1 MSKKHKQ
8 QSTEAR
14 PTQNVASSIIDKFE
28 ALGNHGVWVVLGI
41 AILMIA
47 FVYWDFITAAKVL
60 LFKDI
65 GSDSINIFYPQ
76 MLQAVKAYKLYGA
89 TSSFSLENVMGG
101 KVGFNPYDLFSW
113 VMVWGGPNNLAES
126 YAYVEMLKAL
136 FTTTLGYFFFRNQSY
151 TNVAS
156 SIGALCFG
164 FSGYIALGASGWFVH
179 STEVVYVVAALWLF
193 EYGINSKPWYYVIVP
208 LITVYIANMTGF
220 LFVYLSAALLV
231 YIPIRIFTTYVGRD
245 AYQRVSV
252 MLGLLIVSMALSYN
266 VFADVVTMATKSG
279 RAESIK
285 TAGTAGN
292 VSAYGTNMDVA
303 MLDFAPRAEY
313 TNIILRAYGNNTMG
327 TGNEFR
333 GMMNYLEAPLL
344 YFGLPM
350 LLFLPFFFVG
360 QNKRTRIVYG
370 VLLGGIVMLLV
381 FPWFRFAFWGFK
393 LDYFRE
399 YTLLIG
405 AVMLIMAIRG
415 LNNFVTTS
423 NKTYTWLAPTTAL
436 IVAIL
441 PFAFTKPATLI
452 DPSQKSTLI
461 ILILGYGAVATAY
474 ALVKRKDILIG
485 LLALTCLDLALNAN
499 TTINNRDVLTTAEIS
514 AGKLYGGSSKRAID
528 WIASRDK
535 SLYRLVKFTPGGPT
549 IHGSLNDAMVQGFN
563 GIVGYSSFHNKYYL
577 RFMQAM
583 GTINLKDPNDAKWV
597 YKAITRPYLASML
610 GVKYFLVNDNP
621 MGFDP
626 QLFPLIKQ
634 VDNVFVHESKTALPL
649 LVAYDS
655 YITEDEFSTLPNG
668 RNDYMLYKAAVLA
681 PASSSIGPLTHY
693 NLASDSV
700 RNVST
705 LNFARAAE
713 ERKGLMTVQAN
724 TTQTGINAII
734 DLKRDA
740 LVVINVP
747 YDENIQVMVDGQ
759 PAKTVVANFGF
770 VGVKV
775 KAGKR
780 DITIVHLTK

>member
-8 QSTEAR
+8 HDSAESR
-14 PTQNVASSIIDKFE
+14 PANAASSIIDKFE

-41 AILMIA
+41 AMLMIA

-76 MLQAVKAYKLYGA
+76 ILQAVKAYELYGA
-89 TSSFSLENVMGG
+89 TSIFSLENVMGG

-113 VMVWGGPNNLAES
+113 VMVWGGPNNLAGS
-126 YAYVEMLKAL
+126 FANVEMLKAL
-136 FTTTLGYFFFRNQSY
+136 ITTTLGYFFFRNQSY

-164 FSGYIALGASGWFVH
+164 FSGYIALGASGWYVH
-179 STEVVYVVAALWLF
+179 STQVIYIVATLWLI
-193 EYGINSKPWYYVIVP
+193 EYGLNKKRLYYVLIP
-208 LITVYIANMTGF
+208 LLTVYIANMTGY
-220 LFVYLSAALLV
+220 LFVYLTAALFV
-231 YIPIRIFTTYVGRD
+231 YVPIRVFTTHTGRE
-245 AYQRVSV
+245 AFTRLSV
-252 MLGLLIVSMALSYN
+252 LLGLLIVGMALSYN
-266 VFADVVTMATKSG
+266 VFTSVVNLVSSSG
-279 RAESIK
+279 RTESIRK
-285 TAGTAGN
+285 ASAAGN
-292 VSAYGTNMDVA
+292 TSAYGTKMDVSIFD
-303 MLDFAPRAEY
+303 LAPRAEY
-313 TNIILRAYGNNTMG
+313 SNIILRAYSNNTMG
-327 TGNEFR
+327 TGNGFR

-344 YFGLPM
+344 YYGLPM

-360 QNKRTRIVYG
+360 QDKRTRLVYG
-370 VLLGGIVMLLV
+370 ILLGAVIMLLV
-381 FPWFRFAFWGFK
+381 FPWFRFAFWGFN

-399 YTLLIG
+399 YTMLIG
-405 AVMLIMAIRG
+405 AVMLILAIRG
-415 LNNFVTTS
+415 LNNFVTIPS
-423 NKTYTWLAPTTAL
+423 KTYTWLAPTTAL

-441 PFAFTKPATLI
+441 PFAFAKPTTLI
-452 DPSQKSTLI
+452 DPSQKSMLI
-461 ILILGYGAVATAY
+461 ILILGYGTVATAY
-474 ALVKRKDILIG
+474 AATKRKDILIG
-485 LLALTCLDLALNAN
+485 LLALTSLDLALNAN
-499 TTINNRDVLTTAEIS
+499 TTINKRDVLTTAEIS

-528 WIASRDK
+528 WIGSQDK

-626 QLFPLIKQ
+626 QLFPLVKQ
-634 VDNVFVHESKTALPL
+634 IDNVFIHESKTSLPL
-649 LVAYDS
+649 LVAYES
-655 YITEDEFSTLPNG
+655 FITEDEFTALPNG

-681 PASSSIGPLTHY
+681 PASSKIGPLTHY

-705 LNFARAAE
+705 ADFARAAE
-713 ERKGLMTVQAN
+713 ERKGL
-724 TTQTGINAII
+724 
-734 DLKRDA
+734 
-740 LVVINVP
+740 
-747 YDENIQVMVDGQ
+747 
-759 PAKTVVANFGF
+759 
-770 VGVKV
+770 
-775 KAGKR
+775 
-780 DITIVHLTK
+780 